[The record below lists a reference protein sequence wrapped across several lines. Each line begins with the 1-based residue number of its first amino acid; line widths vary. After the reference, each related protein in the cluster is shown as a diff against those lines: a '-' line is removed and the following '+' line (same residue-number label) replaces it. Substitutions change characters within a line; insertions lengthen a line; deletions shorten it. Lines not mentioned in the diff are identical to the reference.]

1 MFPAVHTLWLLLVVV
16 ALNIIGTVVLLV
28 QVRAMGKALHLKKDW
43 PPLCQDWD
51 SPAFKGLHAG
61 GKIGNALQAAQI
73 SWLHMVA
80 TRIDVLDLF
89 LKAICFCKRNSDVF
103 ARTVRQD
110 CI

>member
-1 MFPAVHTLWLLLVVV
+1 MV
-16 ALNIIGTVVLLV
+16 AAGCGGPEHYRYCGPLGSGEGIG
-28 QVRAMGKALHLKKDW
+28 MGKALHLKKDW

-73 SWLHMVA
+73 PWLHMVA
-80 TRIDVLDLF
+80 MRIDVLDLF

-103 ARTVRQD
+103 ASKVRQD